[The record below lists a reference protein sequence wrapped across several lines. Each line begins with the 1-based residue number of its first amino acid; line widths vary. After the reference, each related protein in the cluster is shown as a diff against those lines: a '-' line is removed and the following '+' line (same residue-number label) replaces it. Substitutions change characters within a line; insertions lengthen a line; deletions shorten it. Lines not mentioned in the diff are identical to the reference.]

1 MFSFRLQESAADPL
15 FYRVSGNDKLI
26 VALYVDDGLVAAMKK
41 ISIEEFLSRLKA
53 EFKITAESVGYFL
66 NVLIDRLDN
75 DSIVISQKRYYEDI
89 LRRFN
94 GRCEFGFD
102 SNREVSTDGEHIDAE
117 TTNAPYREA
126 VGCLMYLAVATHPD
140 ITFAELRI
148 TIPRE
153 TD

>member
-1 MFSFRLQESAADPL
+1 M

-53 EFKITAESVGYFL
+53 EFKITAESDGYFL
-66 NVLIDRLDN
+66 NVLIDRLDD

-94 GRCEFGFD
+94 MED
-102 SNREVSTDGEHIDAE
+102 ANSVSTPIEKCQLVGNTLRLQMPLIEKPSDA
-117 TTNAPYREA
+117 
-126 VGCLMYLAVATHPD
+126 
-140 ITFAELRI
+140 
-148 TIPRE
+148 
-153 TD
+153 